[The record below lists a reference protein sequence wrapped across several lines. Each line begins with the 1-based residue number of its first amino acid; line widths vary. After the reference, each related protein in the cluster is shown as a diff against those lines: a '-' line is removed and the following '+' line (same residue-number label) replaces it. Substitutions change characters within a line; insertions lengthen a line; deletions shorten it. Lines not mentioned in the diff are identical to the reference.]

1 MGYPASPSTRRPMS
15 GPDLAASIAAL
26 ALTVVFGA
34 AAAFFGM
41 FSLAFL
47 DHCPRESCSAE
58 DAFAAATLALSV
70 VAFFLGGVGYA
81 VAVGA

>member
-15 GPDLAASIAAL
+15 GPDLAASSGAL

-41 FSLAFL
+41 SL
-47 DHCPRESCSAE
+47 C
-58 DAFAAATLALSV
+58 V
-70 VAFFLGGVGYA
+70 VAIFLGGVGYA